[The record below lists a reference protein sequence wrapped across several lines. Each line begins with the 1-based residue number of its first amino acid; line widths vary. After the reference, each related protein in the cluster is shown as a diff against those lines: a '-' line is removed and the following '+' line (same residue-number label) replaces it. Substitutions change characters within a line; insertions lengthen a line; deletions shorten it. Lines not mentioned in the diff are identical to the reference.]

1 MVLALIVPLFAGAC
15 GSSSAPKRPATQV
28 VQGPGFR
35 FSAPASWRVRRTSSS
50 VAARSPTLATA
61 LVSAAAYRLGRAYTS
76 DRFAEAARELD
87 AVAAKLARAAGGRVV
102 ASETTTAAGR
112 KIRAYRFTLR
122 DDAGR
127 RLVGRVGFVLSGK
140 REVQLLCQAPAG
152 AGDPDGGCALLFESF
167 RLTRG
172 S

>member
-1 MVLALIVPLFAGAC
+1 MLALIVPFLVAAC
-15 GSSSAPKRPATQV
+15 GLASSPQRASTQIV
-28 VQGPGFR
+28 EGPGFR
-35 FSAPASWRVRRTSSS
+35 FSTPASWRVRRSSGA
-50 VAARSPTLATA
+50 VAARSPRVAAA
-61 LVSAAAYRLGRAYTS
+61 LVSAAVYRLARPYTP

-87 AVAAKLARAAGGRVV
+87 AVAARLARAAGGHVV
-102 ASETTTAAGR
+102 AGETTTAAGR

-127 RLVGRVGFVLSGK
+127 HLVGRVGFVLAGK

-152 AGDPDGGCALLFESF
+152 AGDPDEACALLFSSF
-167 RLTRG
+167 AFTPG